1 MKNQKLLIVVLI
13 GLVFLYLLNFRMTAC
28 NCDGGSGSG
37 SGSGEHWTVY
47 GTNGCGWTR
56 KQIDH
61 MKSNGIPHT
70 YIECDKKDC
79 GEITSYPT
87 LKNSSGKVMVGFNKI

>member
-1 MKNQKLLIVVLI
+1 MKNQKLLIVAAVGI
-13 GLVFLYLLNFRMTAC
+13 IFLYLLNFRLTTGVC
-28 NCDGGSGSG
+28 GGGGGSK
-37 SGSGEHWTVY
+37 GEHWTVY

-61 MKSNGIPHT
+61 MKSNNIPHT

>member
-1 MKNQKLLIVVLI
+1 MKNKKLLIVAVVGI
-13 GLVFLYLLNFRMTAC
+13 FFLYLLNFRLTA
-28 NCDGGSGSG
+28 GGQN
-37 SGSGEHWTVY
+37 GEHWTVY

-79 GEITSYPT
+79 GKITSYPT
-87 LKNSSGKVMVGFNKI
+87 LKNSSGEVLVGFNKI